1 MLKRDPGLELWIDG
15 LVMSF
20 EENTPFSV
28 WFNELNTHN
37 KRNLA
42 ILLNN
47 QTHYVDRLTEVMLG
61 NITKFDVLDFVCQ
74 EYKKLAYNFP
84 TNILA
89 LPNAVSGFNYYDL
102 DGNKQSL
109 LVRSQLYPKG
119 DLELSDTL
127 KNKYNRYKELDASR
141 KFESFYVFP
150 LLLWTMPIKKESPLF
165 WYNANSK
172 PQDYWHGEFMYI
184 NEGQPKEDKNGR

>member
-1 MLKRDPGLELWIDG
+1 MLKRDPGLELWIDE

-42 ILLNN
+42 VLLNN
-47 QTHYVDRLTEVMLG
+47 QTIYVDRLTEVELG
-61 NITKFDVLDFVCQ
+61 NVTKFDVLDFVCQ
-74 EYKKLAYNFP
+74 EYKKLAYSFP

-89 LPNAVSGFNYYDL
+89 LPNALSGFSYYDL

-127 KNKYNRYKELDASR
+127 KNKYNRYKELDTSR

-150 LLLWTMPIKKESPLF
+150 LLLWMIPAKKNSPLF
-165 WYNANSK
+165 WSTDSK
-172 PQDYWHGEFMYI
+172 PQDYWYGEFMYI

>member
-1 MLKRDPGLELWIDG
+1 MLKRDPGLELWIDE

-20 EENTPFSV
+20 QENTPFGV
-28 WFNELNTHN
+28 WFDELNTHN

-42 ILLNN
+42 VLLNN
-47 QTHYVDRLTEVMLG
+47 QTQYVDRLTEIQLG
-61 NITKFDVLDFVCQ
+61 SVKKFDVLDFVCQ

-89 LPNAVSGFNYYDL
+89 LTNAVSGFNYYDL

-109 LVRSQLYPKG
+109 LVRSHLLPKG

-127 KNKYNRYKELDASR
+127 KIKYNNYKNLDSSR

-150 LLLWTMPIKKESPLF
+150 LLLWVLPAKKESPLF
-165 WYNANSK
+165 YDTNNK
-172 PQDYWHGEFMYI
+172 PQDYWHGEVMYI
-184 NEGQPKEDKNGR
+184 NEGQPKEDKDGR